1 MNMYQN
7 ARLTPRGRERVVR
20 FPASTG
26 ERADNPAIEGYR
38 KILCFSWLSR
48 ASHVSRAPFLYR

>member
-1 MNMYQN
+1 MNMHRN

-26 ERADNPAIEGYR
+26 ERAYNPAIEGYG
-38 KILCFSWLSR
+38 KIACFS
-48 ASHVSRAPFLYR
+48 